1 MLEEMLHVITQLL
14 LPSQTDLLLDRVV
27 ADDQTQTFIL
37 EVTSTGP
44 SCYRG
49 ATQERRQFPC

>member
-1 MLEEMLHVITQLL
+1 MLHVITQLL